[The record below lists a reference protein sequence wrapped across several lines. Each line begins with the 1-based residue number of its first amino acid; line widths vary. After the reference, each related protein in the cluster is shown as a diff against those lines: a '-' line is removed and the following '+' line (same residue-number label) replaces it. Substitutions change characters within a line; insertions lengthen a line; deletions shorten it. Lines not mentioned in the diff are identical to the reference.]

1 MNTNRL
7 ILIVLVSV
15 VGLMQAACGAGQ
27 VATPTFTPLP
37 SQTPLL
43 PTATLTATLT
53 PVPPTS
59 TPESDKQIKLI
70 YMEGDKPTANKTI
83 WFSFYDESANE
94 WVTSSGVTDQ
104 DGMAIFDV
112 PEGKEGESYTFT
124 FAYSEEDVNKIASQI
139 TDGTRNG
146 LRIPPDFS
154 QKSLTL
160 KLYGMDVSVEDGAI
174 QLWQPK

>member
-1 MNTNRL
+1 
-7 ILIVLVSV
+7 
-15 VGLMQAACGAGQ
+15 
-27 VATPTFTPLP
+27 
-37 SQTPLL
+37 
-43 PTATLTATLT
+43 
-53 PVPPTS
+53 
-59 TPESDKQIKLI
+59 
-70 YMEGDKPTANKTI
+70 MENNKPTADKTI
-83 WFSFYDESANE
+83 WLSFYDEGTRA

-104 DGMAIFDV
+104 DGMAIFNV

-124 FAYSEEDVNKIASQI
+124 FAYSEEDVNKITSQI

-160 KLYGMDVSVEDGAI
+160 KLYGMDVSVEDGSI